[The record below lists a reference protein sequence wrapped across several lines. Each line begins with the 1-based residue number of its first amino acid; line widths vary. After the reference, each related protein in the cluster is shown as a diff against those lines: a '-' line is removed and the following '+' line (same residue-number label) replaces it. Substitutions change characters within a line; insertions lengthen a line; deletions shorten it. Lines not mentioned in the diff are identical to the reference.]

1 MLKRDYITYKMGV
14 EYYGFGMKPFTR
26 MVHESGAVFKI
37 GKMVRIN
44 RHIFEAYLREN
55 RAKWKDKLWDIQE
68 KMLRRLR
75 IQRNL

>member
-1 MLKRDYITYKMGV
+1 MSGNIWMYAHHIDDEDLEMLKRDFITYKMGV

-26 MVHESGAVFKI
+26 MVHEAVAVFKI

-55 RAKWKDKLWDIQE
+55 RVKKKG
-68 KMLRRLR
+68 
-75 IQRNL
+75 